1 MNTIFDLNDYKAPF
15 VNSSFYEL
23 LKINKKDEKFT
34 KYSDE
39 INKFGYTI
47 VDLKINDEAIDTIN
61 KDIDRLINSTEFK
74 RNSNFYHY
82 NKSPRIVEGWKHSD
96 GIKKII
102 NNKFLNDLLTYCY
115 QSKPIPF
122 STINFLKGTEQ
133 PLHSDEIHF
142 GSLPHGYLTGCWI
155 ALEDIHP
162 DSGPLAVAEQSHDL
176 PLFSFEDM
184 NMSIPKSEIELKE
197 YYTIYEEWV
206 RNIIKSKNLKI
217 KELPIKK
224 GQCIIWSSNLLH
236 GAYKIKNP
244 SLTRKSLVI
253 HFHYD
258 RCEKVYYP
266 SYSNVEKGRYMFRN
280 IENINDVI

>member
-61 KDIDRLINSTEFK
+61 IDIDRLINSTEFK

-102 NNKFLNDLLTYCY
+102 NNKFLNDLL
-115 QSKPIPF
+115 
-122 STINFLKGTEQ
+122 
-133 PLHSDEIHF
+133 D
-142 GSLPHGYLTGCWI
+142 
-155 ALEDIHP
+155 
-162 DSGPLAVAEQSHDL
+162 
-176 PLFSFEDM
+176 
-184 NMSIPKSEIELKE
+184 
-197 YYTIYEEWV
+197 
-206 RNIIKSKNLKI
+206 
-217 KELPIKK
+217 
-224 GQCIIWSSNLLH
+224 
-236 GAYKIKNP
+236 
-244 SLTRKSLVI
+244 TRKCIVSPLI
-253 HFHYD
+253 FFNIFDSKHFLD
-258 RCEKVYYP
+258 FVDDKGLRR
-266 SYSNVEKGRYMFRN
+266 NVLEILRDEQQKR
-280 IENINDVI
+280 ISDILK